1 MFNDPF
7 GEDNN
12 SYWIPY
18 ADFLAGVAMIF
29 LVVAALM
36 LFHITDPNKKNKTD
50 EIKSPGTVMVEAFW
64 KEDAD
69 VDLWVKSPGDIPVGY
84 SRKNGKY
91 FDLLRDDLGRKWEK
105 GGQMHHENAYT
116 RNAPE
121 GEYIVNLHQYSNLS
135 KSSYP
140 IEVEVIVQIVKQV
153 AEPIETQN
161 TPITKIM
168 RTTVPLISEGQQTTV
183 IRFRL
188 DDKSE
193 VIQDSIN
200 HDQIPLREATTK

>member
-36 LFHITDPNKKNKTD
+36 LFHVTDPSKDNKTD
-50 EIKSPGTVMVEAFW
+50 DVKSPGTVMIEIFW
-64 KEDAD
+64 KQEIDI
-69 VDLWVKSPGDIPVGY
+69 DLWVKSPGDLPVGY

-105 GGQMHHENAYT
+105 GGEMHHENAYT
-116 RNAPE
+116 RNSPE
-121 GEYIVNLHQYSNLS
+121 GEYIVNLHEYSNIYNVEL
-135 KSSYP
+135 P
-140 IEVEVIVQIVKQV
+140 IEVEVVVQIVKPQESG
-153 AEPIETQN
+153 A
-161 TPITKIM
+161 PITKVL
-168 RTTVPLISEGQQTTV
+168 RTKVQVTSYAQEITVV
-183 IRFRL
+183 RFRL
-188 DDKSE
+188 DEKSE

-200 HDQIPLREATTK
+200 HNQIPLREAAKK